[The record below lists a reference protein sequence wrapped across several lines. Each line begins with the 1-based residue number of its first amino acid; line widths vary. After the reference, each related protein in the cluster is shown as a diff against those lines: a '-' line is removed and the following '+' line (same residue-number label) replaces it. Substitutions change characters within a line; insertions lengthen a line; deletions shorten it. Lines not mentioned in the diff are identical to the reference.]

1 MKEELHFMKRMLTRE
16 EEHII
21 DLELL
26 RDAILEGKGV
36 VDHCQGRID
45 HANKGIESI
54 NSIIDHLEKQKEP
67 IGYLVNGL
75 YFKNK
80 GSKGKGVPVIDSDEV
95 IKLYA
100 KS

>member
-36 VDHCQGRID
+36 VDHYQGRID

-67 IGYLVNGL
+67 IGYLLDGV
-75 YFKNK
+75 YYHAREIK
-80 GSKGKGVPVIDSDEV
+80 GHSMHEDVVV
-95 IKLYA
+95 VKLYA